1 MKTSTWSEQLRERI
15 AASDI
20 VQRVW
25 TRYESASPR
34 EQFNVNVAGGCLA
47 VVLVVALILVPLHRY
62 HSAARVAWQ
71 QQSETLAWM
80 QANRARAAA
89 TAAVGTR
96 PAGES
101 LLSLASQG
109 ARRMGLTFK
118 RSEPAGERGL
128 NIWLEKVPFNQ
139 VIAWLGQLERES
151 GVVASEFASTRRDEP
166 GLVDVRVT
174 LQD

>member
-1 MKTSTWSEQLRERI
+1 MKTSWSEQLRERL

-20 VQRVW
+20 VQRAW
-25 TRYESASPR
+25 ARYELASPR
-34 EQFNVNVAGGCLA
+34 EQFNVKVVGGILA
-47 VVLVVALILVPLHRY
+47 VVLAIVLILLPLHRY
-62 HSAARVAWQ
+62 HSTARAAWQ
-71 QQSETLAWM
+71 QQTETLAWM

-89 TAAVGTR
+89 AGPAVER

-109 ARRMGLTFK
+109 ARRTGLTFK
-118 RSEPAGERGL
+118 RSEPAGEHGL
-128 NIWLEKVPFNQ
+128 NIWLEKVSFNQ
-139 VIAWLGQLERES
+139 VVAWLGQLEREN

-166 GLVDVRVT
+166 GMVDVRVT